1 MVHERGWM
9 MAIENNIK
17 MYRAKYNLTQSEL
30 AKKVQVTR
38 QTIISLEKGSYVP
51 SLELA
56 MNLSET
62 FNVSVETIFYK
73 QEEKE

>member
-1 MVHERGWM
+1 

-38 QTIISLEKGSYVP
+38 QTIISLEKDSYVP

>member
-1 MVHERGWM
+1 M

-38 QTIISLEKGSYVP
+38 QNIISLEKGSYVP

>member
-1 MVHERGWM
+1 MVHEGGWM

-38 QTIISLEKGSYVP
+38 QNIISLEKGSYVP

>member
-1 MVHERGWM
+1 MVHEGGWM

-73 QEEKE
+73 QEKKE

>member
-1 MVHERGWM
+1 MGHEGGWM
-9 MAIENNIK
+9 MTIENNIK

-62 FNVSVETIFYK
+62 FNVSVENIFYK

>member
-1 MVHERGWM
+1 M